1 MFRNRMTPTYF
12 NTKFIQPLL
21 GFLSQGLSVR
31 KLALSFAF
39 GITLG
44 ALPMLGVTTILC
56 IVAAL
61 IFKLNMPVIQFAN
74 YLALPLKLFMLV
86 PHYCIGNMVFNAQ
99 LPIDYDLLATMLT
112 RSTPQEMLLQFVDST
127 LYAVGAWLLLS
138 PLILALTYTGLKPI
152 LVRLNAEPFR
162 FKFFRRQS

>member
-12 NTKFIQPLL
+12 NKKVIQTLL
-21 GFLSQGLSVR
+21 GFLSQGLSAH

-56 IVAAL
+56 ILAAL

-74 YLALPLKLFMLV
+74 YLAFPIKLLMLV
-86 PHYCIGNMVFNAQ
+86 PHYYIGNMVFNAQ
-99 LPIDYDLLATMLT
+99 LPIDYDMLATMLT

-152 LVRLNAEPFR
+152 LVRLNSEPAR
-162 FKFFRRQS
+162 FKFFRQQS